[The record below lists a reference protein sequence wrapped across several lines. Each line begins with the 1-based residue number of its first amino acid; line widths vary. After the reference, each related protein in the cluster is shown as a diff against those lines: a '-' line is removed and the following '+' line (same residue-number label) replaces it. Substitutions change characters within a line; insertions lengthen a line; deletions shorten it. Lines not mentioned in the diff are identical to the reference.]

1 MCLGAWW
8 DLAERTFQVGEHRRS
23 GGEDMSEAETRM
35 HVWEFPG
42 GPVARTP
49 CSQCQGPGSILGR
62 ELRSHKHFSAS
73 GGGKKRR
80 KLKKKKN
87 ARVFGGE
94 KTHQ

>member
-1 MCLGAWW
+1 MCLGARW

-49 CSQCQGPGSILGR
+49 CSQCQGPGSILGQGTKIPQAFQCIWR
-62 ELRSHKHFSAS
+62 
-73 GGGKKRR
+73 GKK
-80 KLKKKKN
+80 K
-87 ARVFGGE
+87 E
-94 KTHQ
+94 ES